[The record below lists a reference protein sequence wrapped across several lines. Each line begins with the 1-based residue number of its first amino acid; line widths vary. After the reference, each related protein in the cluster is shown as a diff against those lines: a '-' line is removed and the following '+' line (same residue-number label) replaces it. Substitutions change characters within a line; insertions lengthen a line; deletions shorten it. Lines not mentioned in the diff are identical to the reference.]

1 LRPRSWQGHA
11 GVVEFPLDERDVQTI
26 MHGLFEANLKLDTII
41 RYLSDED
48 DGEEEED

>member
-1 LRPRSWQGHA
+1 VRTEGHA
-11 GVVEFPLDERDVQTI
+11 AVVGLPLDERDVQTI

-41 RYLSDED
+41 RYLSGED